1 MLVSTPALVP
11 LEILLNTI
19 INQYLQSA
27 YCITVFSE
35 TPFTFILPTSFIS
48 LIPNETNLVEQ
59 IFNVSETGCS
69 DYIVRMR
76 DPQIFMEAFERVVHI
91 ANVRRSDRK
100 IIFLP
105 YDEEYNE
112 ENDVNLPSLVFAM
125 KGSKYLANM
134 LMIVNHASVNQDC
147 KIFNLV
153 THQFVGRS
161 EEATHL
167 PKYLDSWDSCTQKFE
182 NEANLFPHDLTNLY
196 GKVVR
201 VACFTYK
208 PYALLD
214 IDPAIEPLGRDGV
227 EIRIVDELC
236 RWINCTVEIVK
247 EDVDQWGEIYANES
261 GGIGVI
267 GSVVEDRA
275 DIAITALYS
284 WYEEY
289 RVMDFSVA
297 GVRTA
302 ITCIAPAPRLLSSW
316 EMPLMPFTWY
326 MWLAV
331 VFTYFYASTG
341 LLTAQGC
348 STTTYPF
355 FNVFGMMIGQSQYE
369 SRASWRIR
377 GVTGW
382 LLIAGL
388 ILSCAYGAGLAS
400 TFTVPRY
407 EPSIDTVQDIVDR
420 EMEWG
425 ATHDAWIFSLTL
437 STEPL
442 VKQLVSQF
450 RIHSFDEL
458 KRKSYTRSMAYSI
471 EKLPAGNFAI
481 GEYITQEAVLDMM
494 LMLEDFYYE
503 QCVVMMRKSSPYTEK
518 VSQLVG
524 RLHQSGL
531 LLAWETQVA
540 LKHLNYKV
548 QVEVRLSRSKNDV
561 GTTKPL
567 NLDNVVG
574 IFIVYAIGL
583 TISFAFFLGEIYVH
597 QRKKKNEVLHT
608 D

>member
-1 MLVSTPALVP
+1 
-11 LEILLNTI
+11 
-19 INQYLQSA
+19 
-27 YCITVFSE
+27 
-35 TPFTFILPTSFIS
+35 
-48 LIPNETNLVEQ
+48 
-59 IFNVSETGCS
+59 
-69 DYIVRMR
+69 MR
-76 DPQIFMEAFERVVHI
+76 EPQNFMTAFEHVVHI
-91 ANVRRSDRK
+91 GNVRRSDRK
-100 IIFLP
+100 VIILP
-105 YDEEYNE
+105 FNEEYNE
-112 ENDVNLPSLVFAM
+112 YSDENLPSLIFSM
-125 KGSKYLANM
+125 KGSEYLANM
-134 LMIVNHASVNQDC
+134 LMVVNHKSNGSDC
-147 KIFNLV
+147 KEFDLI
-153 THQFVGRS
+153 THQFVGPDVES
-161 EEATHL
+161 NL
-167 PKYLDSWDSCTQKFE
+167 PKYLDRWNSCSQQFE
-182 NEANLFPHDLTNLY
+182 NDANLFPHDMTNLF
-196 GKVVR
+196 GKTLR

-214 IDPAIEPLGRDGV
+214 IDTAIEPLGRDGV
-227 EIRIVDELC
+227 EIRIVDEFC
-236 RWINCTVEIVK
+236 RWVNCTVEVVR
-247 EDVDQWGEIYANES
+247 EDVDQWGEIYKNES

-275 DIAITALYS
+275 DLGITALYS

-341 LLTAQGC
+341 ILTAQGC
-348 STTTYPF
+348 NSSSYPF
-355 FNVFGMMIGQSQYE
+355 LNTFGMMIGQSQYE
-369 SRASWRIR
+369 GKPSWKIR
-377 GVTGW
+377 SVTGW

-388 ILSCAYGAGLAS
+388 ILSSAYGAGLAS

-420 EMEWG
+420 KMEWG

-442 VKQLVSQF
+442 VKELVSQF
-450 RIHSFDEL
+450 RIYSFDEL
-458 KRKSYTRSMAYSI
+458 KRKSFTRSMAYSI

-481 GEYITQEAVLDMM
+481 GEYVTQEAILDMM
-494 LMLEDFYYE
+494 VMLEDFYYE

-518 VSQLVG
+518 VSQLIG

-561 GTTKPL
+561 GTTKAL
-567 NLDNVVG
+567 NLGNVMG

-583 TISFAFFLGEIYVH
+583 MVSIATFLGELYAYH
-597 QRKKKNEVLHT
+597 RKQKQERIHV

>member
-1 MLVSTPALVP
+1 MLLPTISIP
-11 LEILLNTI
+11 LELLLKTI
-19 INQYLQSA
+19 ITQYLESA
-27 YCITVFSE
+27 YCITVLSDKPLSL
-35 TPFTFILPTSFIS
+35 PFTNSFIY
-48 LIPNETNLVEQ
+48 LIPDEENLVEQ
-59 IFNVSETGCS
+59 IFNVSEMGCS
-69 DYIVRMR
+69 DYIVCMR
-76 DPQIFMEAFERVVHI
+76 DPQNFMTAFERVVHI
-91 ANVRRSDRK
+91 GNVRRSDRK
-100 IIFLP
+100 VIILT

-112 ENDVNLPSLVFAM
+112 NSDENLPSLIFSM
-125 KGSKYLANM
+125 KGSENLANM
-134 LMIVNHASVNQDC
+134 LMVVNHNSNNSDC
-147 KIFNLV
+147 KAFDLV
-153 THQFVGRS
+153 THQFVGPDDMS
-161 EEATHL
+161 NLPIHL
-167 PKYLDSWDSCTQKFE
+167 DRWDSCTQQFE
-182 NEANLFPHDLTNLY
+182 NDANLFPHDMTNLY
-196 GKVVR
+196 GKTVK

-208 PYALLD
+208 PYVLLD
-214 IDPAIEPLGRDGV
+214 IDTAIEPLGRDGV
-227 EIRIVDELC
+227 EIRIVDEFC
-236 RWINCTVEIVK
+236 RWLNCTVELVR
-247 EDVDQWGEIYANES
+247 EDVDQWGEIYKNES

-275 DIAITALYS
+275 HLGITALYS

-341 LLTAQGC
+341 ILTAQGC
-348 STTTYPF
+348 DSSSYPF
-355 FNVFGMMIGQSQYE
+355 LNAFGMMIGQSQYE
-369 SRASWRIR
+369 GKPSWKIR
-377 GVTGW
+377 SVTGW

-388 ILSCAYGAGLAS
+388 ILSSAYGAGLAS

-420 EMEWG
+420 KMEWG

-437 STEPL
+437 SSEPLIKQL
-442 VKQLVSQF
+442 VKQF
-450 RIHSFDEL
+450 RIYSFDEL
-458 KRKSYTRSMAYSI
+458 KRKSFTRSMAYSI

-481 GEYITQEAVLDMM
+481 GEYVTQEAILDMM
-494 LMLEDFYYE
+494 LMLEDFYFE

-561 GTTKPL
+561 GTTKAL
-567 NLDNVVG
+567 NLGNVMG

-583 TISFAFFLGEIYVH
+583 VVSIATFLGELYVH
-597 QRKKKNEVLHT
+597 YHKQKKERLHV

>member
-1 MLVSTPALVP
+1 MLLPTISLP

-19 INQYLQSA
+19 IIQYLDSS
-27 YCITVFSE
+27 YCVTVFSDK
-35 TPFTFILPTSFIS
+35 PLSPIFSTSFIY
-48 LIPNETNLVEQ
+48 LIPDEENLVEQ
-59 IFNVSETGCS
+59 IYNVSERGCS

-76 DPQIFMEAFERVVHI
+76 DPQNFMTAFERVVHI
-91 ANVRRSDRK
+91 GNVRRSDRK
-100 IIFLP
+100 VIILP
-105 YDEEYNE
+105 YNEEYNDI
-112 ENDVNLPSLVFAM
+112 NDENLPSLIFSM
-125 KGSKYLANM
+125 KGSEYLANM
-134 LMIVNHASVNQDC
+134 LMVINHNSSNSDC
-147 KIFNLV
+147 KEFDLI
-153 THQFVGRS
+153 THQYVGPDDVS
-161 EEATHL
+161 NL
-167 PKYLDSWDSCTQKFE
+167 PKYLDRWDSCSQQFE
-182 NEANLFPHDLTNLY
+182 NNANLFPHDMTNLF
-196 GKVVR
+196 GKTLR

-214 IDPAIEPLGRDGV
+214 IDTAIEPLGRDGV
-227 EIRIVDELC
+227 EIRIVDEFC
-236 RWINCTVEIVK
+236 RWVNCTVEVVR
-247 EDVDQWGEIYANES
+247 EDVDQWGEIYKNES

-275 DIAITALYS
+275 DLGITALYS

-341 LLTAQGC
+341 ILTAQGYG
-348 STTTYPF
+348 SSSYPF
-355 FNVFGMMIGQSQYE
+355 LNAFGMMIGQSQYE
-369 SRASWRIR
+369 GKPSWKIR
-377 GVTGW
+377 SVTGW

-388 ILSCAYGAGLAS
+388 ILSSAYGAGLAS

-420 EMEWG
+420 KMEWG

-442 VKQLVSQF
+442 VKELVSQF
-450 RIHSFDEL
+450 RIYSFDEL
-458 KRKSYTRSMAYSI
+458 KSKSFTRSMAYSI

-481 GEYITQEAVLDMM
+481 GEYVTQEAILDMM
-494 LMLEDFYYE
+494 VMLEDFYYE

-518 VSQLVG
+518 VSQLIG

-561 GTTKPL
+561 GTTKAL
-567 NLDNVVG
+567 NLGNVIG

-583 TISFAFFLGEIYVH
+583 MLSIATFLGELYVH
-597 QRKKKNEVLHT
+597 HHKQKKERIHV

>member
-1 MLVSTPALVP
+1 MLVPPMSFALE
-11 LEILLNTI
+11 LLLNTI
-19 INQYLQSA
+19 LTQYLESS
-27 YCITVFSE
+27 YCVTIFSDK
-35 TPFTFILPTSFIS
+35 PLSFLFSKSFIY
-48 LIPNETNLVEQ
+48 LIPDEENLVEQ
-59 IFNVSETGCS
+59 IYNVSETGCS
-69 DYIVRMR
+69 DYIIRMR
-76 DPQIFMEAFERVVHI
+76 DPQNFMTAFERVVHI
-91 ANVRRSDRK
+91 GNVRRSDRK
-100 IIFLP
+100 VIILP
-105 YDEEYNE
+105 FNEEYNE
-112 ENDVNLPSLVFAM
+112 YSDENLPSLIFSM
-125 KGSKYLANM
+125 KGSEYLANM
-134 LMIVNHASVNQDC
+134 LMVVNHKSNGSDC
-147 KIFNLV
+147 KEFDLI
-153 THQFVGRS
+153 THQFVGPDVES
-161 EEATHL
+161 NL
-167 PKYLDSWDSCTQKFE
+167 PKYLDRWNSCSQQFE
-182 NEANLFPHDLTNLY
+182 NDANLFPHDMTNLF
-196 GKVVR
+196 GKTLR

-214 IDPAIEPLGRDGV
+214 IDTAIEPLGRDGV
-227 EIRIVDELC
+227 EIRIVDEFC
-236 RWINCTVEIVK
+236 RWVNCTVEVVR
-247 EDVDQWGEIYANES
+247 EDVDQWGEIYKNES

-275 DIAITALYS
+275 DLGITALYS

-341 LLTAQGC
+341 ILTAQGC
-348 STTTYPF
+348 NSSSYPF
-355 FNVFGMMIGQSQYE
+355 LNTFGMMIGQSQYE
-369 SRASWRIR
+369 GKPSWKIR
-377 GVTGW
+377 SVTGW

-388 ILSCAYGAGLAS
+388 ILSSAYGAGLAS

-420 EMEWG
+420 KMEWG

-442 VKQLVSQF
+442 VKELVSQF
-450 RIHSFDEL
+450 RIYSFDEL
-458 KRKSYTRSMAYSI
+458 KQKSFTRSMAYSI

-481 GEYITQEAVLDMM
+481 GEYVTQEAILDMM
-494 LMLEDFYYE
+494 VMLEDFYYE

-518 VSQLVG
+518 
-524 RLHQSGL
+524 
-531 LLAWETQVA
+531 VA

-561 GTTKPL
+561 GTTKAL
-567 NLDNVVG
+567 NLGNVMG

-583 TISFAFFLGEIYVH
+583 MVSIATFLGELYAYH
-597 QRKKKNEVLHT
+597 RKQKQERIHV

>member
-1 MLVSTPALVP
+1 MLLPTISLP

-19 INQYLQSA
+19 ITQYLDSS
-27 YCITVFSE
+27 YCVTVFSDK
-35 TPFTFILPTSFIS
+35 PLSPIISTSFIY
-48 LIPNETNLVEQ
+48 LIPDEENLVEQ
-59 IFNVSETGCS
+59 IYNVSERGCS

-76 DPQIFMEAFERVVHI
+76 DPQNFMTAFERVVHI
-91 ANVRRSDRK
+91 GNVRRSDRK
-100 IIFLP
+100 IIILP
-105 YDEEYNE
+105 YNEEYNDN
-112 ENDVNLPSLVFAM
+112 NDENLPSLIFSM
-125 KGSKYLANM
+125 KGSEYLANM
-134 LMIVNHASVNQDC
+134 LMVVNHNSSNSDC
-147 KIFNLV
+147 KEFDLI
-153 THQFVGRS
+153 THQYVGPDDVS
-161 EEATHL
+161 NL
-167 PKYLDSWDSCTQKFE
+167 PKYLDRWDSCSQQFE
-182 NEANLFPHDLTNLY
+182 NNANLFPHDMTNLF
-196 GKVVR
+196 GKTLR

-214 IDPAIEPLGRDGV
+214 IDTAIEPLGRDGV
-227 EIRIVDELC
+227 EIRIVDEFC
-236 RWINCTVEIVK
+236 RWVNCTVEVVR
-247 EDVDQWGEIYANES
+247 EDVDQWGEIYKNES

-267 GSVVEDRA
+267 GSVVKDRA
-275 DIAITALYS
+275 DLGITALYS

-331 VFTYFYASTG
+331 VFTYFICLNWDFNSTG
-341 LLTAQGC
+341 IWFIIVSILNA
-348 STTTYPF
+348 
-355 FNVFGMMIGQSQYE
+355 FGMMIGQSQYE
-369 SRASWRIR
+369 GKPSWKIR
-377 GVTGW
+377 SVTGW

-388 ILSCAYGAGLAS
+388 ILSSAYGAGLAS

-420 EMEWG
+420 KMEWG

-442 VKQLVSQF
+442 VKELVSQF
-450 RIHSFDEL
+450 RIYSFDEL
-458 KRKSYTRSMAYSI
+458 KRKSFTRSMAYSI

-481 GEYITQEAVLDMM
+481 GEYVTQEAILDMM
-494 LMLEDFYYE
+494 VMLEDFYYE

-518 VSQLVG
+518 VSQLIG

-561 GTTKPL
+561 GTTKAL
-567 NLDNVVG
+567 NLGNVMG

-583 TISFAFFLGEIYVH
+583 MLSIATFLGELYVH
-597 QRKKKNEVLHT
+597 HHKQKKERIHV

>member
-1 MLVSTPALVP
+1 MLLPNITFP
-11 LEILLNTI
+11 LELLLNTI
-19 INQYLQSA
+19 ITQYMESA
-27 YCITVFSE
+27 YCVTVLSDKPLSL
-35 TPFTFILPTSFIS
+35 PFTNSFIY
-48 LIPNETNLVEQ
+48 LVPDEDNLVEQ
-59 IFNVSETGCS
+59 IFNVSEMGCS
-69 DYIVRMR
+69 DYIVCMR
-76 DPQIFMEAFERVVHI
+76 DPQNFMTAFERVVHI
-91 ANVRRSDRK
+91 GNVRRSDRK
-100 IIFLP
+100 VIILP
-105 YDEEYNE
+105 YNEEYNE
-112 ENDVNLPSLVFAM
+112 NSDENPPSLIFSM
-125 KGSKYLANM
+125 KGSEYLANM
-134 LMIVNHASVNQDC
+134 LMVVNHNSNNSDC
-147 KIFNLV
+147 KAFDLV
-153 THQFVGRS
+153 THQFVGPDDMS
-161 EEATHL
+161 NL
-167 PKYLDSWDSCTQKFE
+167 PIYLDRWDSCTQQFE
-182 NEANLFPHDLTNLY
+182 NDANLFPHDMTNLY
-196 GKVVR
+196 GKTVK

-208 PYALLD
+208 PYVLLD
-214 IDPAIEPLGRDGV
+214 IDTAIEPLGRDGV
-227 EIRIVDELC
+227 EIRIVDEFC
-236 RWINCTVEIVK
+236 RWLNCTVELVR
-247 EDVDQWGEIYANES
+247 EDVDQWGEIYKNES
-261 GGIGVI
+261 GGVGVI

-275 DIAITALYS
+275 HLGITALYS

-341 LLTAQGC
+341 ILTAQGC
-348 STTTYPF
+348 DSSSYPF
-355 FNVFGMMIGQSQYE
+355 LNAFGMMIGQSQYE
-369 SRASWRIR
+369 GKPSWKIR
-377 GVTGW
+377 SVTGW

-388 ILSCAYGAGLAS
+388 ILSSAYGAGLAS

-420 EMEWG
+420 KMEWG

-437 STEPL
+437 SSEPL
-442 VKQLVSQF
+442 VKELVKQF
-450 RIHSFDEL
+450 RIYSFDEL
-458 KRKSYTRSMAYSI
+458 KRKSFTRSMAYSI

-481 GEYITQEAVLDMM
+481 GEYVTQEAILDMM
-494 LMLEDFYYE
+494 LMLEDFYFE

-561 GTTKPL
+561 GTTKAL
-567 NLDNVVG
+567 NLGNVMG

-583 TISFAFFLGEIYVH
+583 VVSIATFLGELYVH
-597 QRKKKNEVLHT
+597 YHKQKKERLHV